1 MSTTGAVE
9 RPILKWRLVVV
20 WAGLPLLLAAL
31 NEFALN
37 VALPSIRDEFGL
49 DLSSVRWTLLAFL
62 IADALVLIL
71 AGRHGDRVG
80 RRRTSVIGLAV
91 IVLGSL
97 VCAFAPTFTVLIVG
111 RVIEG
116 IGMGILFSGLLALIA
131 DAVPRELIGRA
142 FGLWAFI
149 GALSVL
155 LSPVI
160 GGALAEVASWR
171 WIFGVNA
178 LIAIAALV
186 AARRI
191 ILPVTAPSPS
201 RSLQHAALL
210 RIRSYVAGTVVVSLI
225 YFTAALTWLAL
236 VFYVG
241 AVHNL
246 GPTMTGLAF
255 VLYGVWWLVLPPF
268 TGRLADRIGVRLPM
282 LWGATVGAIG
292 FIVLAFASPAE
303 NLVLLGLGLCLIG
316 IGVAFVLPAANAAA
330 MGSVPAEDRGDASG
344 INMTMR
350 LVGSILGLVV
360 GSTLLASAGRD
371 EVIVGA
377 QWSWIL
383 AAALMILAAIVS
395 MTAIRPSTR

>member
-1 MSTTGAVE
+1 MSTTGAGE

-71 AGRHGDRVG
+71 AGRYGDRVG
-80 RRRTSVIGLAV
+80 RRRTSAIGLAV

-186 AARRI
+186 AARRV

-316 IGVAFVLPAANAAA
+316 IGVAFVIPAANAAA

>member
-9 RPILKWRLVVV
+9 RPVLKWRLVVV

-49 DLSSVRWTLLAFL
+49 DLSTVRWTLLAFL
-62 IADALVLIL
+62 IADAAVLIL
-71 AGRHGDRVG
+71 AGRYGDRVG
-80 RRRTSVIGLAV
+80 RRRTSVIGLVV

-142 FGLWAFI
+142 FGVWAFI

-171 WIFGVNA
+171 WIFGVNS

-186 AARRI
+186 AARRV
-191 ILPVTAPSPS
+191 ILPVTVPSPS

-225 YFTAALTWLAL
+225 YFTVALTWLAL

-282 LWGATVGAIG
+282 LWGSTVGVIG

-316 IGVAFVLPAANAAA
+316 IGVAFVIPAANAAA
-330 MGSVPAEDRGDASG
+330 MGSVPVEDRGDASG
-344 INMTMR
+344 INMTVR

-371 EVIVGA
+371 EVIAGA
-377 QWSWIL
+377 QWSWVV

-395 MTAIRPSTR
+395 MTAIRPSNS

>member
-71 AGRHGDRVG
+71 AGRYGDRVG

-186 AARRI
+186 AARRV

-246 GPTMTGLAF
+246 GPTMSGLAF

-316 IGVAFVLPAANAAA
+316 IGVAFVIPAANAAA

>member
-1 MSTTGAVE
+1 M
-9 RPILKWRLVVV
+9 
-20 WAGLPLLLAAL
+20 
-31 NEFALN
+31 
-37 VALPSIRDEFGL
+37 
-49 DLSSVRWTLLAFL
+49 
-62 IADALVLIL
+62 LIL
-71 AGRHGDRVG
+71 AGRYGDRVG
-80 RRRTSVIGLAV
+80 RRRTSVIGLVV

-186 AARRI
+186 AARRV

-201 RSLQHAALL
+201 RSLQHAALF
-210 RIRSYVAGTVVVSLI
+210 RIRSYVAGTVVVSLV
-225 YFTAALTWLAL
+225 YFTFSLTWLAL

-282 LWGATVGAIG
+282 LWGSTVGAIG
-292 FIVLAFASPAE
+292 FIVLAFASSAE
-303 NLVLLGLGLCLIG
+303 NLVLLGLGL
-316 IGVAFVLPAANAAA
+316 
-330 MGSVPAEDRGDASG
+330 
-344 INMTMR
+344 
-350 LVGSILGLVV
+350 
-360 GSTLLASAGRD
+360 
-371 EVIVGA
+371 
-377 QWSWIL
+377 
-383 AAALMILAAIVS
+383 
-395 MTAIRPSTR
+395 

>member
-71 AGRHGDRVG
+71 AGRYGDRVG

-186 AARRI
+186 AARRV

>member
-71 AGRHGDRVG
+71 AGRYGDRVG

-186 AARRI
+186 AARRV

-316 IGVAFVLPAANAAA
+316 IGVAFVIPAANAAA

>member
-1 MSTTGAVE
+1 MSTTGAGE
-9 RPILKWRLVVV
+9 RPILKWRLVIV

-71 AGRHGDRVG
+71 AGRYGDRVG

-186 AARRI
+186 AARRVI
-191 ILPVTAPSPS
+191 HPVTAPSPS

-316 IGVAFVLPAANAAA
+316 IGVAFVIPAANAAA

-383 AAALMILAAIVS
+383 AAALMNLAAIVS

>member
-71 AGRHGDRVG
+71 AGRYGDRVG

-246 GPTMTGLAF
+246 GPTMSGLAF

-316 IGVAFVLPAANAAA
+316 IGVAFVIPAANAAA

>member
-71 AGRHGDRVG
+71 AGRYGDRVG

-186 AARRI
+186 AARRV

-316 IGVAFVLPAANAAA
+316 IGVAFVIPAANAAA

-395 MTAIRPSTR
+395 MTAIPPSTR

>member
-71 AGRHGDRVG
+71 AGRYGDRVG

-316 IGVAFVLPAANAAA
+316 IGVAFVIPAANAAA

>member
-1 MSTTGAVE
+1 MSTTGAGE

-71 AGRHGDRVG
+71 AGRYGDRVG

-186 AARRI
+186 AARRV

-316 IGVAFVLPAANAAA
+316 IGVAFVIPAANAAA
-330 MGSVPAEDRGDASG
+330 MGSVPAEDRGDSSG

>member
-71 AGRHGDRVG
+71 AGRYGDRVG
-80 RRRTSVIGLAV
+80 RRRTSVIGLAE

-186 AARRI
+186 AARRV

-225 YFTAALTWLAL
+225 YFTVALTWLAL

-316 IGVAFVLPAANAAA
+316 IGVAFVIPAANAAA

>member
-71 AGRHGDRVG
+71 AGRYGDRVG

-186 AARRI
+186 AARRV

-316 IGVAFVLPAANAAA
+316 VGVAFVIPAANAAA

>member
-9 RPILKWRLVVV
+9 RPVLKWRLVVV

-49 DLSSVRWTLLAFL
+49 DLSTVRWTLLAFL
-62 IADALVLIL
+62 IADAAVLIL
-71 AGRHGDRVG
+71 AGRYGDRVG
-80 RRRTSVIGLAV
+80 RRRTSVIGLVV

-171 WIFGVNA
+171 WIFGVNS

-186 AARRI
+186 AARRV
-191 ILPVTAPSPS
+191 ILPVTVPSPS

-225 YFTAALTWLAL
+225 YFTVALTWLAL

-316 IGVAFVLPAANAAA
+316 IGVAFVIPAANAAA
-330 MGSVPAEDRGDASG
+330 MGSVPVEDRGDASG
-344 INMTMR
+344 INMTVR

-371 EVIVGA
+371 EVIAGA
-377 QWSWIL
+377 QWSWVV

-395 MTAIRPSTR
+395 MTAIRPSNS

>member
-9 RPILKWRLVVV
+9 RPVLKWRLVVV

-49 DLSSVRWTLLAFL
+49 DLSTVRWTLLAFL
-62 IADALVLIL
+62 IADAAMLIL
-71 AGRHGDRVG
+71 AGRYGDRVG
-80 RRRTSVIGLAV
+80 RRRTSVIGLVV

-186 AARRI
+186 AARRV

-201 RSLQHAALL
+201 RSLQHAALF
-210 RIRSYVAGTVVVSLI
+210 RIRSYVAGTVVVSLV
-225 YFTAALTWLAL
+225 YFTFSLTWLAL

-282 LWGATVGAIG
+282 LWGSTVGAIG
-292 FIVLAFASPAE
+292 FIVLAFASSAE

-316 IGVAFVLPAANAAA
+316 IAVAFVIPAANAAA

-344 INMTMR
+344 INMTVR

-371 EVIVGA
+371 EVIAGA
-377 QWSWIL
+377 QWSWIV

-395 MTAIRPSTR
+395 MTAIRPSNT